1 MNGFELK
8 EKIEVVKKQLK
19 ENERLLTRDPSVFI
33 DKTRETVTQE
43 YLTDLFETRT
53 ALQENLTKLE
63 VLQERFNLETIL
75 DGPSG
80 KKVSLA
86 ECIKLRGMVDSTNKL
101 LQNSVLLLEG
111 ITSARYRQTQT
122 KDSVYIPEL
131 RYDKSDIKLLPEL
144 VAKNDEYLGKIKA
157 LIAEGNS
164 RTIRE

>member
-33 DKTRETVTQE
+33 DRTRETITQE
-43 YLTDLFETRT
+43 SLTDLFSIRT
-53 ALQENLTKLE
+53 TLQENLTKLE

-80 KKVSLA
+80 KKISLA

-101 LQNSVLLLEG
+101 LQNSVLLLES
-111 ITSARYRQTQT
+111 TTNARYRQTQT
-122 KDSVYIPEL
+122 KESAYSVEL
-131 RYDKSDIKLLPEL
+131 RYDKSDTKKLPEL
-144 VAKNDEYLGKIKA
+144 VVKNDEYLGKIKA